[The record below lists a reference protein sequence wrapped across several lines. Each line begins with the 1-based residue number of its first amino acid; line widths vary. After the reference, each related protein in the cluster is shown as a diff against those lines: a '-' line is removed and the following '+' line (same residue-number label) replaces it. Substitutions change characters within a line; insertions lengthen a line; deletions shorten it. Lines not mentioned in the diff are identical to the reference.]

1 MAVTSK
7 PPAQEKKERTWPS
20 LLLGPLIW
28 FLHLNTFYA
37 VASVTCK
44 WGWQSFR
51 IAGLPALQL
60 VEVIISLAAL
70 LLLARLIIVPWRNWR
85 RFQAEKPPENPR
97 MLHDTEKDRRPLVA
111 FVALLLNSAFF
122 VFVVASF
129 VPVLALNP
137 CA

>member
-7 PPAQEKKERTWPS
+7 QPVQENKERTWPS

-37 VASVTCK
+37 VASLSCK
-44 WGWQSFR
+44 WRLMSLS
-51 IAGLPALQL
+51 IAGLPGLQL
-60 VEVIISLAAL
+60 VEAIVSLL
-70 LLLARLIIVPWRNWR
+70 TLVLLARLIIVPWRNWR
-85 RFQAEKPPENPR
+85 RFQTEQPPENPR
-97 MLHDTEKDRRPLVA
+97 MLQDTEKDWRPLVA
-111 FVALLLNSAFF
+111 FVALLLNSGFF
-122 VFVVASF
+122 VFVVATF